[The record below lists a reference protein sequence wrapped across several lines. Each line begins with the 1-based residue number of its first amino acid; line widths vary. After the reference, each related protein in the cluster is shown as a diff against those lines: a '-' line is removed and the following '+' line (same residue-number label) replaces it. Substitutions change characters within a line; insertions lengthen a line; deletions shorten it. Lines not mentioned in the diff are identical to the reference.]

1 VSESDD
7 SAGYKR
13 PPKSAR
19 FKAGR
24 SGNPKGRPKGGRNL
38 KTDLTAL
45 MKKRIPIRQ
54 DGELRQVS
62 GQEAI
67 LLSLFEKA
75 VRGDLK
81 ASAQIITMLM
91 KIDSRDPLPPE
102 PALVTDNDQ
111 AIVEDFLRRNAVF
124 IKEENE
130 S

>member
-1 VSESDD
+1 MSEED
-7 SAGYKR
+7 SGAGYKR
-13 PPKSAR
+13 PPQRSR

-45 MKKRIPIRQ
+45 MKKRIPIRER
-54 DGELRQVS
+54 GELRQVS

-91 KIDSRDPLPPE
+91 KIDNRDPPQPE
-102 PALVTDNDQ
+102 PAVVTDNDR
-111 AIVEDFLRRNAVF
+111 AIVKDFLRRNAVL
-124 IKEENE
+124 IKGKDD

>member
-1 VSESDD
+1 MSDGDSE
-7 SAGYKR
+7 AGYKR
-13 PPKSAR
+13 PPQRSR

-91 KIDSRDPLPPE
+91 KIDNRDPPPPE
-102 PALVTDNDQ
+102 PAVVTDNDR
-111 AIVEDFLRRNAVF
+111 AIVEDFLRRNAVYQRG
-124 IKEENE
+124 K
-130 S
+130 

>member
-1 VSESDD
+1 MSESDD
-7 SAGYKR
+7 GAGYKR
-13 PPKSAR
+13 PPQTSR

-54 DGELRQVS
+54 DGEMRQVS

-81 ASAQIITMLM
+81 ASTQIITMLM
-91 KIDSRDPLPPE
+91 KIDNRDPAPPE
-102 PALVTDNDQ
+102 PAVVTDNDR
-111 AIVEDFLRRNAVF
+111 AIVEDFLRRNTTHPYGE
-124 IKEENE
+124 KDQ
-130 S
+130 

>member
-1 VSESDD
+1 VSESDNG
-7 SAGYKR
+7 AGYKR
-13 PPKSAR
+13 PPQTSR

-54 DGELRQVS
+54 DGEMRQVS

-81 ASAQIITMLM
+81 ASTQIITMLM
-91 KIDSRDPLPPE
+91 KIDNRDPAPPE
-102 PALVTDNDQ
+102 PAVVTDNDR
-111 AIVEDFLRRNAVF
+111 AIVEDFLRRNTPHP
-124 IKEENE
+124 KGEKD
-130 S
+130 

>member
-1 VSESDD
+1 VSESDNG
-7 SAGYKR
+7 AGYKR
-13 PPKSAR
+13 PPQSSR
-19 FKAGR
+19 FKTGR

-45 MKKRIPIRQ
+45 MKKRIPIREG
-54 DGELRQVS
+54 GELRQVS

-91 KIDSRDPLPPE
+91 KIDSRDPVPPE
-102 PALVTDNDQ
+102 PVLVTDNDR

-130 S
+130 P

>member
-1 VSESDD
+1 VTESDN

-13 PPKSAR
+13 PPQGTR

-24 SGNPKGRPKGGRNL
+24 SGNPKGRPKGGCNL

-45 MKKRIPIRQ
+45 MKKRIPIRE
-54 DGELRQVS
+54 DGELRRVS

-81 ASAQIITMLM
+81 ASAQIITILM
-91 KIDSRDPLPPE
+91 KIDSRDPVPPE
-102 PALVTDNDQ
+102 PVVVTDNDR

-124 IKEENE
+124 IKEEN
-130 S
+130 